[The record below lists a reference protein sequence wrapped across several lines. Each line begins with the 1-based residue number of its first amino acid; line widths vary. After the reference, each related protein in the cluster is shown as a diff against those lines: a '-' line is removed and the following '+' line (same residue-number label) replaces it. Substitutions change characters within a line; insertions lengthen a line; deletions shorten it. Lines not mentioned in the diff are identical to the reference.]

1 MTTHN
6 QYQQCTESI
15 QLTSR
20 TLAGRIEGIKQEE
33 EMKARSPPQDFKQKL
48 RFIEEHLDE
57 LEVKTEKLQH
67 SFSKLSQA
75 VECDLRPQNE
85 EFER

>member
-33 EMKARSPPQDFKQKL
+33 DFKQSRSPPSDFKQKL
-48 RFIEEHLDE
+48 RFITEHLDE
-57 LEVKTEKLQH
+57 LDIKTEKLQH
-67 SFSKLSQA
+67 SFSKLS
-75 VECDLRPQNE
+75 
-85 EFER
+85 